1 MKKAGRPTV
10 EHKRDIEIRF
20 RVTEEE
26 NERLEALAEK
36 LKMNKSRMIRNIV
49 LGDIGD
55 YEMLANIGV
64 LPIVQRALAFYDKN
78 FKNEDFY
85 EKIKSEI

>member
-26 NERLEALAEK
+26 NERIEKLAER
-36 LKMNKSRMIRNIV
+36 MQINKSRMIRNIV

-64 LPIVQRALAFYDKN
+64 LPIVKKAMTFYDKN
-78 FKNEDFY
+78 FKNEDFL
-85 EKIKSEI
+85 EKLQKE

>member
-1 MKKAGRPTV
+1 MKKVGRPVV
-10 EHKRDIEIRF
+10 ENKRDIEIRF

-26 NERLEALAEK
+26 NARIEQLAER
-36 LKMNKSRMIRNIV
+36 MQINKSRMIRNIV

-64 LPIVQRALAFYDKN
+64 LPIVQKAMSFYDKN
-78 FKNEDFY
+78 FKQNDY
-85 EKIKSEI
+85 WEKMQKEE